1 VEFTGPSD
9 FKGQKVWV
17 ERDLTKRV
25 HSALETIGA
34 SFSNADDVAQAF
46 GALRRGEL
54 DAMLVPDL
62 TPEVLNQVLGTRGY
76 KVLRLSDK
84 GHSGGKK
91 LMVFVRPN
99 LTVVSATDL
108 LGRKLWWDDTDTGV
122 NAEISDAIS
131 HNTSWLPTPQPQ
143 SEITLPMA
151 MDLLMAG
158 ELDAIFQTTVAP
170 ERNIATLLQKP
181 SEITLLGVDWSMVEK
196 LVSDDSYVQTSIQP
210 SAYPDLRSGVYTVAV
225 QTLLVTNQT
234 DSSNETVS
242 RMVEVLR
249 DERQTIED
257 ELSHATA
264 LDPRSPVE
272 PFTLTLLDSPLKPQI
287 SPYVHEGAREFLVPP
302 GHLRRGVATQ
312 IAIVIS
318 GSMVFLSVFL
328 ALRRKHK
335 LSRRQTFVVLDLA
348 VCQLVWFVGAS
359 LLQATDGD
367 IAQEFATL
375 VAAGRAIA

>member
-1 VEFTGPSD
+1 
-9 FKGQKVWV
+9 
-17 ERDLTKRV
+17 
-25 HSALETIGA
+25 
-34 SFSNADDVAQAF
+34 
-46 GALRRGEL
+46 
-54 DAMLVPDL
+54 
-62 TPEVLNQVLGTRGY
+62 
-76 KVLRLSDK
+76 
-84 GHSGGKK
+84 
-91 LMVFVRPN
+91 
-99 LTVVSATDL
+99 
-108 LGRKLWWDDTDTGV
+108 
-122 NAEISDAIS
+122 
-131 HNTSWLPTPQPQ
+131 
-143 SEITLPMA
+143 MA